1 MMITLA
7 LAVAIIAGLVVW
19 LIMKVDICLRQ
30 DVSTHHELKHM
41 LDRIDAHYEIVM
53 HHVVRVD
60 ELETKSID
68 THLNIAGLR
77 EFVTQNIKIK
87 REIQSSPKKGKIPI
101 EAIDI
106 AVKKVKANDKPNP

>member
-60 ELETKSID
+60 ELETKNLIKKHS
-68 THLNIAGLR
+68 TFHLVLR
-77 EFVTQNIKIK
+77 TLPLYLFRYLQ
-87 REIQSSPKKGKIPI
+87 
-101 EAIDI
+101 A
-106 AVKKVKANDKPNP
+106 